1 MTGLAGDSTFG
12 LRMATKASRT
22 AATDKASSS
31 TGARATSRTT
41 TSRASAP
48 ARPTLSFSRTNAIW
62 LGAAAVSIAIGYFLL
77 AGGSETIAPILLVL
91 GYCVLLPIGI
101 IKK

>member
-1 MTGLAGDSTFG
+1 
-12 LRMATKASRT
+12 MATKASKT
-22 AATDKASSS
+22 A
-31 TGARATSRTT
+31 
-41 TSRASAP
+41 AP

-62 LGAAAVSIAIGYFLL
+62 LGSAAVSIAIGYFLL
-77 AGGSETIAPILLVL
+77 STGSETMAPILLVL

>member
-1 MTGLAGDSTFG
+1 
-12 LRMATKASRT
+12 MATRATRT
-22 AATDKASSS
+22 AASDKAASS
-31 TGARATSRTT
+31 TKAAPRT
-41 TSRASAP
+41 AAP

-62 LGAAAVSIAIGYFLL
+62 LGAGVVSIAIGYFLL
-77 AGGSETIAPILLVL
+77 STGSETIAPILLVL

>member
-1 MTGLAGDSTFG
+1 
-12 LRMATKASRT
+12 MATRASKT
-22 AATDKASSS
+22 AAPAR
-31 TGARATSRTT
+31 TG
-41 TSRASAP
+41 AP

-62 LGAAAVSIAIGYFLL
+62 MGAAAVSIAIGYFLL
-77 AGGSETIAPILLVL
+77 STGSETIAPILLVL

>member
-1 MTGLAGDSTFG
+1 
-12 LRMATKASRT
+12 MATKATRT
-22 AATDKASSS
+22 AASDKA
-31 TGARATSRTT
+31 AP
-41 TSRASAP
+41 SRAAAP

-62 LGAAAVSIAIGYFLL
+62 LGAGVASIAIGYFLL
-77 AGGSETIAPILLVL
+77 STGSETIAPILLVL

>member
-1 MTGLAGDSTFG
+1 
-12 LRMATKASRT
+12 MATKASKT
-22 AATDKASSS
+22 AAP
-31 TGARATSRTT
+31 ARPG
-41 TSRASAP
+41 AP

-62 LGAAAVSIAIGYFLL
+62 MGAAAVSIAIGYFLL
-77 AGGSETIAPILLVL
+77 STGSETIAPILLVL

>member
-1 MTGLAGDSTFG
+1 
-12 LRMATKASRT
+12 MATRASRS
-22 AATDKASSS
+22 AATDKASPS
-31 TGARATSRTT
+31 TGAKATSKTT
-41 TSRASAP
+41 ASARTAGP

-77 AGGSETIAPILLVL
+77 AGGSETIAPVLLVL

>member
-1 MTGLAGDSTFG
+1 MTRACGASTFC
-12 LRMATKASRT
+12 LRMATKASKT
-22 AATDKASSS
+22 A
-31 TGARATSRTT
+31 
-41 TSRASAP
+41 AP

-62 LGAAAVSIAIGYFLL
+62 LGSAAVSIAIGYFLL
-77 AGGSETIAPILLVL
+77 STGSETMAPILLVL